1 MQPPDGKIAPF
12 CSCLVNLM
20 LTGRASPYIHNGIIV
35 EDEVDK
41 LGIQAR
47 NDIGLLIWERSEAVT
62 DELRL
67 GSRFKTPGLP
77 VWVTCVRKKC
87 FISTCVLCYVK
98 GCGKYL
104 SVIPNQPTNQL
115 TDRVLTRCTGEQQ
128 LGRPVQP
135 EQGSIEVAQR
145 GEQVPA
151 PLLQRQQQGESRG
164 QYQMF

>member
-1 MQPPDGKIAPF
+1 MEPPDGKIASF

-77 VWVTCVRKKC
+77 VWVTCVRKK
-87 FISTCVLCYVK
+87 FYILALACVLCCVK
-98 GCGKYL
+98 DSGKFFFRH
-104 SVIPNQPTNQL
+104 S
-115 TDRVLTRCTGEQQ
+115 
-128 LGRPVQP
+128 
-135 EQGSIEVAQR
+135 
-145 GEQVPA
+145 
-151 PLLQRQQQGESRG
+151 
-164 QYQMF
+164 